1 MKLFNRELSTEQ
13 IIGLIKCNAKEE
25 DIVHVAAL
33 EIAEILQAY
42 INTGLTPEEIMDGKM
57 LTGWIPVSERI
68 PEKEVDV
75 LVSFGDNFPVIGY
88 IGKTGVWKNTSTD
101 TRIDKDIVLAW
112 MPLPEPYKAE

>member
-1 MKLFNRELSTEQ
+1 MQLFNRELSTEQ

-57 LTGWIPVSERI
+57 LTGWTPVDERL
-68 PEKEVDV
+68 PKLDEDGYAYV
-75 LVSFGDNFPVIGY
+75 LVCMDDEFVATTDYTRDEGFGLWADSGEVI
-88 IGKTGVWKNTSTD
+88 
-101 TRIDKDIVLAW
+101 AW